1 MAVFIESL
9 PASYSWPAPL
19 HSWAD
24 PGFWIWGATYW
35 RAVGQ
40 SSICGSKPLIMFAN
54 WVGGAWPLPSPWIRP
69 CLHCTALS
77 VWPQPLTP
85 KWTFRGG
92 SLVFSN
98 FFYFFQTRKK
108 FPHGTPPSHI
118 LFGGTVLPSYVV
130 FGGMVL
136 PSYILFGGTVLPNNF
151 TLN

>member
-35 RAVGQ
+35 GAVGQ

-54 WVGGAWPLPSPWIRP
+54 WVGGALPLPSPWIRP

-85 KWTFRGG
+85 KWTFRDG

-98 FFYFFQTRKK
+98 FFIFSKLERNLCMGLPQATFY
-108 FPHGTPPSHI
+108 SAE
-118 LFGGTVLPSYVV
+118 LFCQATLYLAEW
-130 FGGMVL
+130 FYQAIFYL
-136 PSYILFGGTVLPNNF
+136 AELFCPITSP
-151 TLN
+151 